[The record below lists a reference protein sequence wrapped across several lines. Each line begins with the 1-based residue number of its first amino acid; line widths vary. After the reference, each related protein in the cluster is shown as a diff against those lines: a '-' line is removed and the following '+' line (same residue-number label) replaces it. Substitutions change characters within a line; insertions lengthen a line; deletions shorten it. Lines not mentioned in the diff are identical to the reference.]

1 MNLGLMEAMFYI
13 IGVLGT
19 IIITIIL
26 WELFI
31 NWAADALENWWY
43 KE

>member
-1 MNLGLMEAMFYI
+1 MEAMFYI

-19 IIITIIL
+19 IVITIIL
-26 WELFI
+26 WELLI